1 MARNQMMPMN
11 QLNQPMQYNNP
22 QKGGVGRGIK
32 EFFVGAPGQN
42 SQVSTQTQGQNQLQG
57 LTIQNLMQMLGGG
70 SGAPQQFDFNKIKQ
84 GAEENFYNS
93 TVPSLAERFTGLG
106 GQNSSAF
113 TGALA
118 SAGGGLDRDLASLE
132 AHYGMQQQ
140 QNDRGYILQLLQQA
154 LSPQF
159 ENQYRPATGGFLGN
173 AAEGAGKAA
182 GAYFGGE
189 ALPMIGSGIVSA
201 GKGAYNYFN
210 NRGQ

>member
-1 MARNQMMPMN
+1 MARNQMMPVNQMN
-11 QLNQPMQYNNP
+11 QPVQFNP
-22 QKGGVGRGIK
+22 PAKKSFGQNAK
-32 EFFVGAPGQN
+32 EFLVGSPGEN

-57 LTIQNLMQMLGGG
+57 LTIQNLMQMLQGGA
-70 SGAPQQFDFNKIKQ
+70 GAPSQFDFGKIKR

-93 TVPSLAERFTGLG
+93 TVPSLAERFTALGG

-113 TGALA
+113 QGTLA
-118 SAGGGLDRDLASLE
+118 SAGHGLDRDLASLE

-154 LSPQF
+154 LAPQF
-159 ENQYRPATGGFLGN
+159 ENQYRPATGGFIGQ

-189 ALPMIGSGIVSA
+189 AIPAIGSGIVSA
-201 GKGAYNYFN
+201 GKQAYNYFQ
-210 NRGQ
+210 NR